1 MNGSLWPLAG
11 QHGHAVLAMAASG
24 NVVAQGSSSCEDE
37 SIQGAWCIAGLL
49 RNSEPRRRIIYGY
62 ARGYFTKGAGRSRRG
77 PLLGQHAVHAAAP
90 VLG

>member
-1 MNGSLWPLAG
+1 M
-11 QHGHAVLAMAASG
+11 VASA
-24 NVVAQGSSSCEDE
+24 NAVAQGPSSCEDE

-62 ARGYFTKGAGRSRRG
+62 ARGYFTNGTGRSRRG
-77 PLLGQHAVHAAAP
+77 PLLGQPAVRAAAP